1 MIISTG
7 DLKENYS
14 IIDTIFAIDSHKDGF
29 FSGAD
34 PNKAFEGLKSQLAKK
49 CQSLGGDA
57 VINCQFEYRDALAD
71 GLTKKKHAIEI
82 FGYGTAVKLN

>member
-7 DLKENYS
+7 DLKENYT

-34 PNKAFEGLKSQLAKK
+34 PSIQIDN
-49 CQSLGGDA
+49 
-57 VINCQFEYRDALAD
+57 
-71 GLTKKKHAIEI
+71 
-82 FGYGTAVKLN
+82 